1 MLSRGEL
8 HRAAH
13 AVTSRGLHMSH
24 LLCLGVAMR
33 AFVAAKEPSTA
44 LNLMDECYP
53 SLLEPRNMD
62 QTHNRALSG
71 VLVTQARALTALE
84 RRDAAVEA
92 LKTALRADVACY
104 EALDLLLE
112 QHALTPALEKELIQS
127 LPINNQLNAS
137 EAALLRAAYRERVLR
152 YAPLPT
158 TPQEGEPA
166 VPAAVEVSRSRSVT
180 GAEARGRQLAAAGD
194 WSEALKAL
202 DEAGPWACPDVRTAC
217 LVELKKSTELFA
229 FAHTLVDAYPQSW
242 AAWYAV
248 GCYYYLIGKRDFAR
262 RYLSKACTLEAS
274 AGCVWLTY
282 GHSFSADTE
291 HDQAMAAYFKASQL
305 MSGSYL
311 PPLYVAVE
319 CSILN
324 NVNMCKRFLTR
335 AAILHCSSKQWMETG
350 MNETELENK
359 SSWEQLARLV
369 SSADIAHEAGV
380 AAFHAGDYV
389 DARVLWLK
397 ALDLA
402 GPVDKMKPC
411 WASTLDALG
420 HACRR
425 LKCYHEAEYWHER
438 ALALRPAR
446 AESLAGL
453 ALALAL
459 QGHVA
464 RAGDVLHA
472 ALAREPAHG
481 VAAGLLERVLDT
493 HDAELTAEEIP
504 QFPFPAVTIA
514 PLPAATP
521 ELPPATPSARDVT
534 VNSDMSMSFD

>member
-1 MLSRGEL
+1 MAKADSGNRNRGDNLNVDFMRSLVKQYSELGQWTSAFFWADAAAASSGTEAASGDDIWLLSSAMLSRGEL

-180 GAEARGRQLAAAGD
+180 GAEARGRQLAA
-194 WSEALKAL
+194 
-202 DEAGPWACPDVRTAC
+202 
-217 LVELKKSTELFA
+217 
-229 FAHTLVDAYPQSW
+229 
-242 AAWYAV
+242 
-248 GCYYYLIGKRDFAR
+248 
-262 RYLSKACTLEAS
+262 
-274 AGCVWLTY
+274 
-282 GHSFSADTE
+282 
-291 HDQAMAAYFKASQL
+291 
-305 MSGSYL
+305 
-311 PPLYVAVE
+311 
-319 CSILN
+319 
-324 NVNMCKRFLTR
+324 
-335 AAILHCSSKQWMETG
+335 
-350 MNETELENK
+350 
-359 SSWEQLARLV
+359 
-369 SSADIAHEAGV
+369 
-380 AAFHAGDYV
+380 
-389 DARVLWLK
+389 
-397 ALDLA
+397 
-402 GPVDKMKPC
+402 
-411 WASTLDALG
+411 
-420 HACRR
+420 
-425 LKCYHEAEYWHER
+425 
-438 ALALRPAR
+438 
-446 AESLAGL
+446 
-453 ALALAL
+453 
-459 QGHVA
+459 
-464 RAGDVLHA
+464 
-472 ALAREPAHG
+472 
-481 VAAGLLERVLDT
+481 
-493 HDAELTAEEIP
+493 
-504 QFPFPAVTIA
+504 
-514 PLPAATP
+514 
-521 ELPPATPSARDVT
+521 
-534 VNSDMSMSFD
+534 